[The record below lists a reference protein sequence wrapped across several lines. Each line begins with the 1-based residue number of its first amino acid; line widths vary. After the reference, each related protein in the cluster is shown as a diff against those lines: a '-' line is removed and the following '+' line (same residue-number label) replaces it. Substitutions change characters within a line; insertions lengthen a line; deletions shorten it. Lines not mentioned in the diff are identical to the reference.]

1 MPVAAAT
8 SPRQTERAVA
18 APTADLLFVLAP
30 FWIGFL
36 YLAAIYILPS
46 WRPFIFFIFLA
57 VLGETHF
64 GATGLFLLVRDNR
77 TWLWQRRTLLLYT
90 PLGLVIAYIG
100 LGVWNLPL
108 AMLIGS
114 VASGFHVTRQSIGI
128 SRLYGGTR
136 RGINELLI
144 YGASLGFL
152 GIGFARFYAPGLP
165 FPPAILTLI
174 QTLTPIV
181 SVALLGGLAVYLL
194 VTGAQSGF
202 DRRWLAVLT
211 GCALYCPYCF
221 VVAPQD
227 AVAVGVGMHWCQYLT
242 LNAVVYRRQAIATG
256 TERRVTTA
264 VILVGIYG
272 IVMASI
278 LTAFG
283 STPASTSLLVLLPLS
298 GEIIHYYIDAFIW
311 RFSDPQIR
319 KTVGAYVW
327 SR

>member
-1 MPVAAAT
+1 MPVAATT
-8 SPRQTERAVA
+8 SSRPAERSVA
-18 APTADLLFVLAP
+18 APAADLLFVLAP

-36 YLAAIYILPS
+36 YLAAVYILPAY
-46 WRPFIFFIFLA
+46 RPFIFFVFLA

-77 TWLWQRRTLLLYT
+77 AWLWQRRTLLLYT
-90 PLGLVIAYIG
+90 PCALVIAYIG
-100 LGVWNLPL
+100 LGVWNLQL

-128 SRLYGGTR
+128 SRLYGGIR
-136 RGINELLI
+136 RGINELMI

-165 FPPAILTLI
+165 LPPSILSLI
-174 QTLTPIV
+174 QTLTPLASGILLCG
-181 SVALLGGLAVYLL
+181 VAAYLL
-194 VTGAQSGF
+194 VVGAQSGF
-202 DRRWLAVLT
+202 DRRWIAVLT

-221 VVAPQD
+221 VTAPQD

-264 VILVGIYG
+264 AVLVVLYG
-272 IVMASI
+272 FVMASI

-283 STPASTSLLVLLPLS
+283 TTPASTNLLVLLPLS
-298 GEIIHYYIDAFIW
+298 GEVIHYYIDAFIW

-327 SR
+327 TR